1 MQNMKHKWVNGVD
14 RKIFVAFWSQTKEWG
29 HHPLSCDDIC
39 KKDQFLITDLMLD
52 ASVIVVGA

>member
-1 MQNMKHKWVNGVD
+1 MQNMKHKRVNGAD
-14 RKIFVAFWSQTKEWG
+14 RADIRSFLVTNKREG

-39 KKDQFLITDLMLD
+39 RKDQFLITDLTLD